1 MATYVLLLT
10 MTPEGR
16 EAMVK
21 DGQNLLKA
29 ADATRVE
36 GVQWLGLYGVLG
48 RYDFVSILDAPD
60 NQAAAR
66 FSLELGVRAG
76 AHIETLPAV
85 PIGLLDTQSRAPSRG
100 APEARPI
107 NN

>member
-16 EAMVK
+16 DAMVR
-21 DGQNLLKA
+21 DGQSLLKA
-29 ADATRVE
+29 ADATRIE
-36 GVQWLGLYGVLG
+36 GVQWLGLYAVLG

-85 PIGLLDTQSRAPSRG
+85 PIGLLDTPERTVAG
-100 APEARPI
+100 NAPESARH
-107 NN
+107 N

>member
-16 EAMVK
+16 DAMVR
-21 DGQNLLKA
+21 DGQSLLKA
-29 ADATRVE
+29 ADATRVD

-85 PIGLLDTQSRAPSRG
+85 PIGLLDTPERMTAG
-100 APEARPI
+100 NAPESARH
-107 NN
+107 N